1 MGKLYDMYYKQVID
15 ALSKEG
21 ERLATEAYKTKE
33 TKNRTFN
40 QADAF
45 GYAVYH
51 NKDLKAKGY
60 AKPTRQATKMHK
72 GYGSI
77 PTGYGRDWLDSY
89 LLNFKP
95 ESDGFVLVVLNAT
108 YYTKFLEE
116 GTNAA
121 KRKFAVIS
129 QIYDKMDEL
138 AIKGRGTLT
147 LI

>member
-1 MGKLYDMYYKQVID
+1 MGKLYDTYYEQVIEYL
-15 ALSKEG
+15 AKEG

-33 TKNRTFN
+33 TKNRTYN

-51 NKDLKAKGY
+51 NKELKAKGY
-60 AKPTRQATKMHK
+60 ANPAQQAARMHK